1 MATRLREGK
10 EAYLKNNNSS
20 CSGGYDTDTYGELQA
35 RLDDGCMFTYPT
47 HVSSGD
53 LRWGGRE
60 GRAARQ
66 ADRRLN
72 ARLGEGKMRAMLRH
86 ARRATRPNG

>member
-1 MATRLREGK
+1 MRRYKPAQVFAAQPSVTRYEHLVDLVQ
-10 EAYLKNNNSS
+10 YIWFIKNGS
-20 CSGGYDTDTYGELQA
+20 DH
-35 RLDDGCMFTYPT
+35 R
-47 HVSSGD
+47 VSKPQIAG
-53 LRWGGRE
+53 E
-60 GRAARQ
+60 GRAARR